1 MQALGHRDFDEGLAV
16 TIEYLKRLKSK
27 GVKVLCTNMDVS
39 EEPAMK
45 DLFEKSTI
53 KTINGRRIGIVGFIG
68 TDAEVKTNF
77 TFINEIVNL
86 AVQQVIAD
94 TGKVKFLDEVESIN
108 SEIQKLFEQGV
119 KFIIALGE
127 QHFI

>member
-1 MQALGHRDFDEGLAV
+1 LAV

-86 AVQQVIAD
+86 AVQ
-94 TGKVKFLDEVESIN
+94 
-108 SEIQKLFEQGV
+108 
-119 KFIIALGE
+119 
-127 QHFI
+127 